1 MKRRL
6 LMTAAGTAAVLAL
19 AACNSD
25 SGDGSAEDTAGGAPA
40 SGDADAPAKLDFW
53 TWATGIEDVVA
64 IWNKEN
70 PDQKVTVDRQA
81 QGDELIT
88 RTLTAAEA
96 GNEPCLVHTEYQA
109 LPVLVSNGVVRDITA
124 DVADIKDAFPDAAWG
139 LTSFGDQ
146 TFAVPQDIAPMMLYY
161 REDLFKKYNLDVP
174 TTWDQFAEVAAK
186 VREVGKPGQYLTTF
200 SSGDPGW
207 FAGLSQQAGAQWW
220 TNEGEAWRVG
230 ITDDETT
237 QVANYWGDL
246 VSKDLVDDQPMYT
259 PEWNAAMNDG
269 TLLAWPSA
277 VWGAGVLEGIAPDTA
292 GKWRAVPLPQW
303 SEGEQATGYWG
314 GSGTAITEGCKYP
327 AQAAKFVKWLNT
339 SPEALQAMIKI
350 GGLYPASS
358 DAQTSPALKEPPTMM
373 PNQPDFFAQAAKIA
387 ETAQGFTWG
396 PNVNVVY
403 STYNDAFQKA
413 VENRGSFTD
422 ALQAMQD
429 AAVSD
434 LKTQGFEVA
443 E

>member
-19 AACNSD
+19 SACNSD
-25 SGDGSAEDTAGGAPA
+25 GGDGSAEDTAGAPA

-186 VREVGKPGQYLTTF
+186 VREVGEPGQYLTTF

-220 TNEGEAWRVG
+220 TNEGEAWQVG

-237 QVANYWGDL
+237 QVADYWGDL

-339 SPEALQAMIKI
+339 SPEALQAMIEI

-373 PNQPDFFAQAAKIA
+373 PNQPDFFAQAAEIA